1 MHVKYQKFTL
11 EKHLQQA
18 SIHYHSLAKPPSL
31 FLAAFLRTEW
41 SNNSYNSRCLVSVMN
56 DAGSS
61 PCYISGQSDLFL
73 HICCLI
79 GLLMDFCSS
88 QHKQSAGLSLE
99 QRTFTRKQTI
109 LSRIKC

>member
-1 MHVKYQKFTL
+1 MHVKYQEFTL

-18 SIHYHSLAKPPSL
+18 SIHYHSLAKPLSL

-61 PCYISGQSDLFL
+61 LCYISGQRV
-73 HICCLI
+73 IY
-79 GLLMDFCSS
+79 SS
-88 QHKQSAGLSLE
+88 KSAA
-99 QRTFTRKQTI
+99 
-109 LSRIKC
+109 